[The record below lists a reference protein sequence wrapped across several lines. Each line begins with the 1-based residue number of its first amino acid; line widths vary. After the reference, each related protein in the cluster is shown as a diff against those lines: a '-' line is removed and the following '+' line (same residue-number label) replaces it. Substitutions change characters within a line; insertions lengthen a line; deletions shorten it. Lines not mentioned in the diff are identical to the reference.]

1 MLALLA
7 LFPPNFVMYFQEN
20 MHMKKD
26 NFHCKEIFVSNTSIC
41 VSRLIFISVKNCY
54 IVLSVQS
61 DKGIIKPKAYWYWLS
76 HDKQFSVSTDL

>member
-1 MLALLA
+1 
-7 LFPPNFVMYFQEN
+7 MYFQEN

-26 NFHCKEIFVSNTSIC
+26 NFHCQEIFVSNASIC
-41 VSRLIFISVKNCY
+41 VSRPIFISVKNCY